1 MQKGKGMIFSTV
13 QYQRGALEYA
23 KKHGIALAR
32 MVDGSVLYET
42 KSYGHPVELP
52 PWVPPYSAYL
62 VSLSEEGHE
71 SYSLLRRG
79 LAEDLLKQ
87 FEADDSVQ

>member
-1 MQKGKGMIFSTV
+1 MIFSTV